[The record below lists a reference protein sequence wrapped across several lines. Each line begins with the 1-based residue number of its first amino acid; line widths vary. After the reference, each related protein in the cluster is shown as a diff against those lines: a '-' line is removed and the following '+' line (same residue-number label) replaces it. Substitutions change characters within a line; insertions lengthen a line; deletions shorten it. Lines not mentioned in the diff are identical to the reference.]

1 MKKFLAIL
9 MAICM
14 MATLLCVPAF
24 AAESADKLPAPA
36 AGTVLRITAMKGDS
50 IELIDDYPD
59 FEEGWNEAME
69 YANDMEDYG
78 YDRIVVDLYADWNA
92 VGGRFTDDFFN
103 GAGFKNDTIYF
114 NDDVKMTL
122 NMNGHTINGG
132 FTAGRGRRDGEVMYI
147 DTYADVIINNGT
159 ITGGGSFNGAGG
171 IHINSKAKVT
181 LNNVKV
187 VGNTSWD
194 DDGGGIALY
203 NGASLV
209 MNGGSINNNVLLHD
223 ALTCYGGAIYASEST
238 VTLNNVEIKNNRTLD
253 GNDLGAAIYADEST
267 VVLDGCTVD
276 GNGVEDAAN
285 GALAAV
291 SIIHAVE
298 SSITIRRSTFTKNGS
313 LYYTEYSKPN
323 GGMDYEDVSTLI
335 FLDEST
341 LVMEGGNNVTQNH
354 TGYLI
359 ESTDDSEFFVSD
371 TTFVN
376 NSAIVLSSTEHSND
390 SYFNNCTFNNNSSTY
405 ISKKYSFASHI
416 FITVN
421 AITFYDCNMGN
432 STYSKPGIIKF
443 VNRNLDS
450 GIVLTLSARKTDG
463 TVETLEEY
471 RSFETGWSTAMAL
484 SNDSDWMRTNDYD
497 AVVVDMHADWIA
509 TNGKFNGGF
518 FNDIGFSNDT
528 IFIPESANVILN
540 MNGYKIDRGIS
551 KPQDDG
557 EVIYI
562 MPGTKVTINDGTITG
577 GWSTNGGGGIHI
589 SGDATVTLNDV
600 HIKGN
605 KVSNDDGSGI
615 AAYDGATIIMN
626 GGSISSNVLSEDG
639 LFISTPYG
647 ALYLQDSS
655 AILTDVEITNNGTYM
670 GAFPPC
676 GVALYI
682 RNSFV
687 SMKGCTVTKNGCYDE
702 SQGYRT
708 AKSVICL
715 DGSSS
720 VLDVTECKFE
730 DNGTES
736 SPPSY
741 LIQYES
747 GGTVKI
753 KDSAFNNNAAKNLI
767 YTEKGVLEV
776 TNSQFSAN
784 KGNIFTGVSA
794 AGSHFTDCSFS
805 DNVTSLTDRTFYL
818 NEGCELAFNNCELGN
833 STFGHRDRATFDG
846 KAGVGSIFG
855 EGSLTMILARLAL
868 IASGVSIFLTV
879 YYNKKKAVPVAANN
893 VTEAEDEE

>member
-9 MAICM
+9 LAICM
-14 MATLLCVPAF
+14 MASLLCVPAF
-24 AAESADKLPAPA
+24 AADSADELPAPA
-36 AGTVLRITAMKGDS
+36 PGTVLRITAIKGDS
-50 IELIDDYPD
+50 IELVGDHTSFDD
-59 FEEGWNEAME
+59 GWNDAME

-92 VGGRFTDDFFN
+92 VGGEFTDDTFN
-103 GAGFKNDTIYF
+103 GAGFKSDTIYF

-122 NMNGHTINGG
+122 NMNDHTINRGL
-132 FTAGRGRRDGEVMYI
+132 TAGLRRRDGEVMYI

-181 LNNVKV
+181 LNNVNV
-187 VGNTSWD
+187 VGNASWD

-209 MNGGSINNNVLLHD
+209 MNGGSIKNNDLLHD
-223 ALTCYGGAIYASEST
+223 ALTCYGGAIYANESS
-238 VTLNNVEIKNNRTLD
+238 VTLNNVEIKNNQTLD
-253 GNDLGAAIYADEST
+253 GNDLGAVIYADEST
-267 VVLDGCTVD
+267 VVLNECTVD
-276 GNGVEDAAN
+276 GNGIENEATGSKAAR
-285 GALAAV
+285 
-291 SIIHAVE
+291 SIIHAKDS
-298 SSITIRRSTFTKNGS
+298 SSITVKKTTFTNNGD
-313 LYYTEYSKPN
+313 LH
-323 GGMDYEDVSTLI
+323 YEGNQNYGFRNVSTL
-335 FLDEST
+335 FYLSDST
-341 LVMEGGNNVTQNH
+341 LVMENGNNISKNK
-354 TGYLI
+354 TGHI
-359 ESTDDSEFFVSD
+359 IQAADSSAFYVSD
-371 TTFVN
+371 TTFTDN
-376 NSAIVLSSTEHSND
+376 NSIVLSSSFHKND
-390 SYFNNCTFNNNSSTY
+390 SCFYNCTFNNNKVAGYYGIKIT
-405 ISKKYSFASHI
+405 FASHT
-416 FITVN
+416 FITEN
-421 AITFYDCNMGN
+421 TITFYDCRMGN
-432 STYSKPGIIKF
+432 STYSNPKF
-443 VNRNLDS
+443 VRLVNENLES
-450 GIVLTLSARKTDG
+450 PTVLTLSALKTDG
-463 TVETLEEY
+463 TTVTLEEY
-471 RSFETGWSTAMAL
+471 RGFEEGWNTAMSL
-484 SNDSDWMRTNDYD
+484 SNDDYWMRANEYE
-497 AVVVDMHADWIA
+497 AVVVDLHADWVA
-509 TNGKFNGGF
+509 TNGRFTQDLFNGT
-518 FNDIGFSNDT
+518 GFSNDT
-528 IFIPESANVILN
+528 IFIPEFGSVILN

-562 MPGTKVTINDGTITG
+562 MPSAKVTINDGTITG

-589 SGDATVTLNDV
+589 SGDATVTLNNV

-615 AAYDGATIIMN
+615 AAYDGATLIMN

-708 AKSVICL
+708 VKSVICL

-776 TNSQFSAN
+776 TNSQFSEN

-805 DNVTSLTDRTFYL
+805 DNVTFLTDDRTFYL

-833 STFGHRDRATFDG
+833 STFAHRDRATFDG

-855 EGSLTMILARLAL
+855 EGSLTMIVALLAL
-868 IASGVSIFLTV
+868 IASAVSIFLTV
-879 YYNKKKAVPVAANN
+879 YYNKKKTAPVAAD
-893 VTEAEDEE
+893 TKEAEDEE

>member
-1 MKKFLAIL
+1 MKKIFAIL

-14 MATLLCVPAF
+14 MASVLCVSAF

-36 AGTVLRITAMKGDS
+36 AGTVLRITAIKGDS
-50 IELIDDYPD
+50 IELVGDHTN
-59 FEEGWNEAME
+59 FEDGWNDAME
-69 YANDMEDYG
+69 HANDMEDYG
-78 YDRIVVDLYADWNA
+78 YDRIVVDLYADWKA

-132 FTAGRGRRDGEVMYI
+132 FAAGRGRRDGEVMYI
-147 DTYADVIINNGT
+147 DAGADVIINNGT

-181 LNNVKV
+181 LNNVNV

-203 NGASLV
+203 DGASLV
-209 MNGGSINNNVLLHD
+209 MNGGSINNNVLVHD
-223 ALTCYGGAIYASEST
+223 ALTCYGGAIYASDST

-267 VVLDGCTVD
+267 VVLNECTVD
-276 GNGVEDAAN
+276 GNGIENEATGSKAAR
-285 GALAAV
+285 
-291 SIIHAVE
+291 SIIHAKDS
-298 SSITIRRSTFTKNGS
+298 SSITVKKTTFTNNGDLHYEGNQNYGFRNVSS
-313 LYYTEYSKPN
+313 LFYLS
-323 GGMDYEDVSTLI
+323 D
-335 FLDEST
+335 ST
-341 LVMEGGNNVTQNH
+341 LVMENGNSISKNK
-354 TGYLI
+354 TGHI
-359 ESTDDSEFFVSD
+359 IQAADSSAFYVSD
-371 TTFVN
+371 TTFTDN
-376 NSAIVLSSTEHSND
+376 NSIVLSSSFHKND
-390 SYFNNCTFNNNSSTY
+390 SYFYNCTFNNNKVAGYYGIKIT
-405 ISKKYSFASHI
+405 FASHT
-416 FITVN
+416 FITEST
-421 AITFYDCNMGN
+421 ITFYDCRMGY
-432 STYSKPGIIKF
+432 STYSNPKLVRL
-443 VNRNLDS
+443 VNENLES
-450 GIVLTLSARKTDG
+450 PTVLTLSALKTDG
-463 TVETLEEY
+463 TTVTLEEY
-471 RSFETGWSTAMAL
+471 RSFEEGWSTAMSLA
-484 SNDSDWMRTNDYD
+484 NDDYWMRANEYE
-497 AVVVDMHADWIA
+497 AVVVDLHANWVA
-509 TNGKFNGGF
+509 TNGRFTQDLFNGA
-518 FNDIGFSNDT
+518 GFSNDT
-528 IFIPESANVILN
+528 ICIPEGARVILN
-540 MNGYKIDRGIS
+540 MNGHTINRGIS

-557 EVIYI
+557 EVVYI
-562 MPGTKVTINDGTITG
+562 KPGANVVINDGTITG

-589 SGDATVTLNDV
+589 SGDATVTLNNV

-615 AAYDGATIIMN
+615 AAYDGATLIMN
-626 GGSISSNVLSEDG
+626 GGSISSNMLSEDG

-670 GAFPPC
+670 SAFAPC

-687 SMKGCTVTKNGCYDE
+687 SMKGCTVTKNGCYDA

-720 VLDVTECKFE
+720 VLDVTDCKFE

-736 SPPSY
+736 SPLSY

-753 KDSAFNNNAAKNLI
+753 KDSAFNNNSAKNLI
-767 YTEKGVLEV
+767 YTEKGALEV
-776 TNSQFSAN
+776 TNSQFSKN

-805 DNVTSLTDRTFYL
+805 DNVTSSNDRTFYL
-818 NEGCELAFNNCELGN
+818 NEGCELAFNNCEFGN

-855 EGSLTMILARLAL
+855 EGSLTMIVALLAL
-868 IASGVSIFLTV
+868 IASGVAIFLVV
-879 YYNKKKAVPVAANN
+879 YYNKKKVVPIAANN
-893 VTEAEDEE
+893 VTEADEE